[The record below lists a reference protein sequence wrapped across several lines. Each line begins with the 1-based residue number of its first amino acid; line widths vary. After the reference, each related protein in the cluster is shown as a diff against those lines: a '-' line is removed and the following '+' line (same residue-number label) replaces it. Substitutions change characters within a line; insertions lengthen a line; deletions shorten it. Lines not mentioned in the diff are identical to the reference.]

1 MSEIIPVRLAV
12 QQRVLPAYRAAFF
25 DLLAQSC
32 ANGMSVFY
40 GDPRPDE
47 ALGAQGELKVA
58 ERGYAE
64 NLYLGSGRLY
74 ACFQRGMINWLEAW
88 QPDVLIVEANPRYL
102 STPRAVLWM
111 KAHGRPVI
119 GWGLGAPPA
128 GSFWRRI
135 LRERFLRQFDA
146 LITYSK
152 AGFEQYQRAGFRGDR
167 IFIAPNA
174 VAPRPAGSCPE
185 RPDSFRG
192 RPMVLYVGRLQPRK
206 RVDMLIRACA
216 RLPES
221 IRPRLVV
228 VGDGPERAALEAL
241 AKEVYPETEFPGEK
255 RGGDLAPIWAEAD
268 LFVLPGTGG
277 LAVQEAMAAGLPVI
291 VAEADGTQVD
301 LVREENGWR
310 LRPGDE
316 EHLVVTLQE
325 ALADPAR
332 LRRMGRA
339 SYRIV
344 DQEIN
349 LEAMVNGFF
358 QAMKSVWLGNDSENP
373 RA

>member
-25 DLLAQSC
+25 DLLARSC
-32 ANGMSVFY
+32 EKGMSVFY
-40 GDPRPDE
+40 GEPRQDE

-64 NLYLGSGRLY
+64 NLYLGSGRFY
-74 ACFQRGMINWLEAW
+74 ACFQRGVMNWLEVW

-111 KAHGRPVI
+111 KARGRPVI

-128 GSFWRRI
+128 GSFWRKM
-135 LRERFLRQFDA
+135 LRERFLAQFSA

-174 VAPRPAGSCPE
+174 VAPRPTGICPE

-192 RPMVLYVGRLQPRK
+192 RPVVLYVGRLQPRK
-206 RVDMLIRACA
+206 RVDLLIRACA

-228 VGDGPERAALEAL
+228 VGDGPERTALEAL
-241 AKEVYPETEFPGEK
+241 AREVFPETEFPGER
-255 RGGDLAPIWAEAD
+255 RGADLASIWAEAD

-277 LAVQEAMAAGLPVI
+277 LAVQEAMAAGLPVA
-291 VAEADGTQVD
+291 VAEADGTQAD

-316 EHLVVTLQE
+316 DHLVTILQE
-325 ALADPAR
+325 ALDDPVR

-339 SYRIV
+339 GYRIV

-349 LEAMVNGFF
+349 LETMVDGFI
-358 QAMKSVWLGNDSENP
+358 QAIKSVWSGK
-373 RA
+373 